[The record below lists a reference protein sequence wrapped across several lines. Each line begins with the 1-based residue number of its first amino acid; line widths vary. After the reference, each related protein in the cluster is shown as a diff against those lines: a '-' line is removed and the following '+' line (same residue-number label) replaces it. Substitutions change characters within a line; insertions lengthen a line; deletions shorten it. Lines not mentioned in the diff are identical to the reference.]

1 MNQPADETPEFWR
14 SHSHDDLVR
23 RVAELHR
30 QRRENTAA
38 SGEKEVTAARR
49 AVADL
54 FIKGEGIEVGAGARR
69 FPIPS
74 HAQCYYGD
82 IRDQEQLASY
92 FKSKDVV
99 FTGFIDAETF
109 GPIAEGSLDF
119 IISAHV
125 IEHLEN
131 PICSILGGLQK
142 LKAAGIYLLVVPD
155 ARHTFDRQRPLT
167 SEKHLFADFE
177 DGGAGTRLEAYR
189 DFVRYTAVAEW
200 GEIIARRRSTAR
212 QQGFLRPEWT
222 FTSILGP
229 ATRFCTFC
237 ARSFRVHL
245 SILSARRS
253 SSTKTSSYYGSCKP
267 RLGGG

>member
-30 QRRENTAA
+30 QRRENSAA

-200 GEIIARRRSTAR
+200 GEIIAPEKIDSEAARLSTA
-212 QQGFLRPEWT
+212 GMDIHFHTWTGDTFLHLLRSLFSRAPFDIIGST
-222 FTSILGP
+222 FVINENIFVL
-229 ATRFCTFC
+229 RK
-237 ARSFRVHL
+237 L
-245 SILSARRS
+245 
-253 SSTKTSSYYGSCKP
+253 
-267 RLGGG
+267 